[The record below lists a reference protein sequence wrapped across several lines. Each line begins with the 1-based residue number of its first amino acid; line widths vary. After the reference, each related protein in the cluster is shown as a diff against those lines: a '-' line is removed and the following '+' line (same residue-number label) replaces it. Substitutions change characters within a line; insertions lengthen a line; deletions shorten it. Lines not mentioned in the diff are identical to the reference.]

1 MPKTDLTSMTLP
13 ALTEWVTGTLGEPKF
28 RAGQIYRWVHQKR
41 VDSFGEMTNLSAAL
55 RQKLEDTAFLT
66 TLTTRRRLESRL
78 DETVKLL
85 LELPDRNC
93 VEAVLMRYEHGLS
106 LCISTQVGCRMGCK
120 FCASTLG
127 GLVRSLTPAEMLGE
141 VYEAERQAGEPIS
154 SLVPPAAFVT
164 ASMRWRSWGWGLP
177 FPFRCTQR
185 MMKPEIP
192 SCRSTG
198 SII

>member
-13 ALTEWVTGTLGEPKF
+13 ALTEWVTGTLGAPKF

-41 VDSFGEMTNLSAAL
+41 VSSFGEMTNLSAAL

-93 VEAVLMRYEHGLS
+93 VEAVLMR
-106 LCISTQVGCRMGCK
+106 
-120 FCASTLG
+120 
-127 GLVRSLTPAEMLGE
+127 
-141 VYEAERQAGEPIS
+141 
-154 SLVPPAAFVT
+154 
-164 ASMRWRSWGWGLP
+164 
-177 FPFRCTQR
+177 
-185 MMKPEIP
+185 
-192 SCRSTG
+192 
-198 SII
+198 